1 LEDDVSLFFKKSSSD
16 QSNGQILA
24 EFPSLSTPWRYDGR
38 SIVADPGLPLTD
50 YAQSAYSIWQSQPSV
65 RKVVDFIASNIASI
79 PMKVYRRNGDTDRER
94 VTDGPLA
101 ELIREPQK
109 HLTQYRFW
117 HTLLCDFLV
126 YDRFMAQL
134 VPSADSRAGVVLQHW
149 PAQSWR
155 FTHTG
160 TSLVDGVDLYVGD
173 GKPKH
178 ISLDGLFFDRG
189 YGSGNGTP
197 PIETLRHILDEYTES
212 VKYRSAIHKKGA
224 RFPAVVTQ
232 AVVPDVEPL
241 DSAARQRL
249 EAEMSN
255 WSDGGGSEGKM
266 PVLPIGADVKKVD
279 IFSPKDMQEVEGRTL
294 TDIEVA
300 SAYHVPPEMIGARQG
315 NYANMEAFRQLLYR
329 DSLGSTIVQ
338 FEQAFNLHVT
348 PLVNGGDESLY
359 VEFDLDV
366 KLRGSFE
373 ERAAIMSQAIGGPWL
388 RLNEGRAKENL
399 PAIEGGDE
407 IITPLNVVRG
417 GGPQASPADATPEV
431 AKAYDLLRSKGLDPK
446 QAMEVLWATGQLEAS
461 A

>member
-1 LEDDVSLFFKKSSSD
+1 MSLFFKKSSD

-24 EFPSLSTPWRYDGR
+24 EFPSLGTPWRYDGR
-38 SIVADPGLPLTD
+38 AIVADPGMPLSE
-50 YAQSAYSIWQSQPSV
+50 YAQSAYGIWQSQPSV

-79 PMKVYRRNGDTDRER
+79 PMKVYRRQGDTDRTR
-94 VTDGPLA
+94 VTEGPLA
-101 ELIREPQK
+101 ELIKSPQPF
-109 HLTQYRFW
+109 LTQYRFW
-117 HTLLCDFLV
+117 HTMLCDFLV

-134 VPSADSRAGVVLQHW
+134 VPSADTRAGAVLQHW

-155 FTHTG
+155 FTYTG
-160 TSLVDGVDLYVGD
+160 TSLVDGVDLFVGD

-178 ISLDGLFFDRG
+178 IALNGLMFDRG

-197 PIETLRHILDEYTES
+197 PIETLRHILEEHTES
-212 VKYRSAIHKKGA
+212 VKYRRAIWKKGA

-232 AVVPDVEPL
+232 AAVDGVEGL
-241 DSAARQRL
+241 NGAAMTRL
-249 EAEMSN
+249 EQEMSN
-255 WSDGGGSEGKM
+255 WADGGGSEGKM

-315 NYANMEAFRQLLYR
+315 NYSNMEAFRQSLYR
-329 DSLGSTIVQ
+329 DALGATIVQ
-338 FEQAFNLHVT
+338 FEQAFNAHIT
-348 PLVNGGDESLY
+348 PLLNGGDESMY
-359 VEFDLDV
+359 AEFDLGV

-373 ERAAIMSQAIGGPWL
+373 ERAAITSAATGGPWL
-388 RLNEGRAKENL
+388 TINEARAMDNR

>member
-1 LEDDVSLFFKKSSSD
+1 LEDDVSLFFKKSSEG
-16 QSNGQILA
+16 SNGQILA

-65 RKVVDFIASNIASI
+65 RKVVDFIASKIAST
-79 PMKVYRRNGDTDRER
+79 PMKVYRRDGDTDRKR

-155 FTHTG
+155 FTFTG
-160 TSLVDGVDLYVGD
+160 TSLVDGVDLYVGE

-178 ISLDGLFFDRG
+178 IGLDGLFFDRG

-212 VKYRSAIHKKGA
+212 VKYRRSIWRKGA

-232 AVVPDVEPL
+232 AVVPDVDPL
-241 DSAARQRL
+241 DGPARQRL
-249 EAEMSN
+249 EQEMSN

-300 SAYHVPPEMIGARQG
+300 SAYHIPPEMIGSRQG
-315 NYANMEAFRQLLYR
+315 NYSNMEAFRQSLYR
-329 DSLGSTIVQ
+329 DALGPHFVQ
-338 FEQAFNLHVT
+338 FEQAFNAHIT
-348 PLVNGGDESLY
+348 PLLNGGDESLY
-359 VEFDLDV
+359 VEFDLGA

-373 ERAAIMSQAIGGPWL
+373 ESAAIMSTATGGPWL
-388 RLNEGRAKENL
+388 TINEARAMDNR
-399 PAIEGGDE
+399 PAITGGDD

-417 GGPQASPADATPEV
+417 GGPQASPGDATPEV